1 MKLPMKLPGAGTTTR
16 SKARL
21 AERSQ
26 PRSILTI
33 QSLGREHGSRE
44 IVLDDARVSGSG
56 EAGSAPPLTTT
67 AATTIPAMRRAPI
80 EERRNGFDRM
90 KP

>member
-1 MKLPMKLPGAGTTTR
+1 MKLPMKLPGAGTTAR

-21 AERSQ
+21 AERSH

-33 QSLGREHGSRE
+33 QSLGREHGSRGNA
-44 IVLDDARVSGSG
+44 LDDARVSGPG
-56 EAGSAPPLTTT
+56 DVGSAPPLTTT
-67 AATTIPAMRRAPI
+67 VATTIPAMRRAPM

-90 KP
+90 